1 MIFVSCLG
9 GGGASESGFAGG
21 GLRLG
26 GCRASEIFVGGA
38 SACRTSQCIVD
49 VEGAVCR

>member
-21 GLRLG
+21 GLRSG
-26 GCRASEIFVGGA
+26 GCRSLEIFVGGA
-38 SACRTSQCIVD
+38 SACRTSQRIID
-49 VEGAVCR
+49 VEGVVCR